1 MKKLFLSLD
10 FAYQIPNVLKVIIL
24 SFSIVLISF
33 LIYQNF
39 GIGLADD
46 GFVWYGMIRT
56 NLGEVPIRDFYAYDP
71 GRYYWGAF
79 WFKLFNNDGPIAFR
93 ASLAIVEFGG
103 LTLAMLCLRRITQSW
118 ALLFFEGL
126 LIHSWMYVHY
136 KAFDITVSIA
146 AVYFAII
153 LLEKPS
159 LRQHLITG
167 IFVGFA
173 AFIGINHGLYTA
185 ASFSLLIL
193 FIWIKFSRELLVN
206 RFIFW
211 GLGIAIGY
219 SPMLLMWAVVPNFF
233 DAFLKRIL
241 FIFQQGTNLRLPIPW
256 PWLVNYTVLDAAH
269 SLITFSQ
276 TIYFLIFPLFNLLV
290 GIYLIFADSDR
301 LRRQHVLIAATCTGL
316 IYSHFAFD
324 RADLNHL
331 SFAITPLLI
340 GLIALPSSFDFN
352 SKVTQAIIKVI
363 LLAFLVLT
371 TPVSADAF
379 TPWRQAK
386 VMIQAAGGHYSD
398 YKRATIKGTS
408 LWFTTGDANLIQAVK
423 QIDDRSIMKDNNVF
437 IAPSW
442 PGLYAILDKKSPT
455 KDTYFL
461 FLEQPDKQ
469 KEIIDR
475 IEKSNTNWAIVRPDD
490 AIDGRDELRFRNAYS
505 LVWKYLTENFEVLNN
520 DRLPAGTKLMRRYPQ
535 EIK

>member
-1 MKKLFLSLD
+1 MNFSILN
-10 FAYQIPNVLKVIIL
+10 FAGQVPNILKVIIL
-24 SFSIVLISF
+24 SFCIVLTSF

-71 GRYYWGAF
+71 GRYYWGSF

-103 LTLAMLCLRRITQSW
+103 LTFGLLCLQKVTRSW
-118 ALLFFEGL
+118 ALLFVEGL

-146 AVYFAII
+146 AVYFAIL
-153 LLEKPS
+153 LLERPS

-167 IFVGFA
+167 IFIGFA
-173 AFIGINHGLYTA
+173 AFIGINHGLYTSV
-185 ASFSLLIL
+185 SFSVLIL
-193 FIWIKFSRELLVN
+193 FIWIKFSQELLVK

-211 GLGIAIGY
+211 VIGIAIGY
-219 SPMLLMWAVVPNFF
+219 SPMLFMWAVIPNFF
-233 DAFLKRIL
+233 DAFLQRIL

-256 PWLVNYTVLDAAH
+256 PWLVNYTVLDAPH
-269 SLITFSQ
+269 RLIAFSQ

-290 GIYLIFADSDR
+290 GIYLIFASSQK
-301 LRRQHVLIAATCTGL
+301 LRRQYVLIAATCTGL
-316 IYSHFAFD
+316 TYIHFAFD

-331 SFAITPLLI
+331 SFAITPLII
-340 GLIALPSSFDFN
+340 GLIALTSSFNFN
-352 SKVTQAIIKVI
+352 SAIQASIKTI

-379 TPWRQAK
+379 TPWKQAK
-386 VMIQAAGGHYSD
+386 VMIQVSNGDHSD
-398 YKRATIKGTS
+398 YNQATIKGTS
-408 LWFTTGDANLIQAVK
+408 LWFTTRDANIVQAVK
-423 QIDDRSIMKDNNVF
+423 QIRDRSIRKEDNVF

-455 KDTYFL
+455 EDTYFL

-469 KEIIDR
+469 KKIIDQ

-490 AIDGRDELRFRNAYS
+490 AIDGRDELRFRNAYP
-505 LVWKYLTENFEVLNN
+505 LVWKYLTKNFEVLNN
-520 DRLPAGTKLMRRYPQ
+520 DQLPAGTRLMRRYLR

>member
-1 MKKLFLSLD
+1 MKKLFLN
-10 FAYQIPNVLKVIIL
+10 FNFVYQIPNPIKATIL

-46 GFVWYGMIRT
+46 GFAWYGMIRT

-71 GRYYWGAF
+71 GRYYWGSF
-79 WFKLFNNDGPIAFR
+79 WFKLFNDDGPIAFR

-103 LTLAMLCLRRITQSW
+103 LTFAMLCLRRITQSW

-146 AVYFAII
+146 AVYFAVL
-153 LLEKPS
+153 LLEKSS
-159 LRQHLITG
+159 LRQYLITG

-173 AFIGINHGLYTA
+173 AFIGINHGLYTTV
-185 ASFSLLIL
+185 SFSLLTL
-193 FIWIKFSRELLVN
+193 FIWIKFSRELLVK
-206 RFIFW
+206 RFVFW

-219 SPMLLMWAVVPNFF
+219 SPMLLMWAVIPNFF
-233 DAFLKRIL
+233 DAFLKRIF

-256 PWLVNYTVLDAAH
+256 PWLVDYTVLDAPN
-269 SLITFSQ
+269 SLIAFSQ

-290 GIYLIFADSDR
+290 GIYLIFANSDR
-301 LRRQHVLIAATCTGL
+301 LRRQYVLIAATFTGVTY
-316 IYSHFAFD
+316 IHFAFD

-340 GLIALPSSFDFN
+340 GLIALTSSCDFN
-352 SKVTQAIIKVI
+352 SKATQAITKII

-379 TPWRQAK
+379 TPWRQVK
-386 VMIQAAGGHYSD
+386 VMIQASSGDHSD
-398 YKRATIKGTS
+398 YDRATIKGTS
-408 LWFTTGDANLIQAVK
+408 LWFTTQDANLIQVVK
-423 QIDDRSIMKDNNVF
+423 QIRDRSIGKGNNVF

-442 PGLYAILDKKSPT
+442 PGLYPILDKKSPT

-461 FLEQPDKQ
+461 FLEKPEKQ
-469 KEIIDR
+469 QEIIDQ

-490 AIDGRDELRFRNAYS
+490 PIDGRDELRFRNAYS
-505 LVWKYLTENFEVLNN
+505 LVWEYLTKNFEVLNN
-520 DRLPAGTKLMRRYPQ
+520 DRLPAGTQLMRRHL
-535 EIK
+535 